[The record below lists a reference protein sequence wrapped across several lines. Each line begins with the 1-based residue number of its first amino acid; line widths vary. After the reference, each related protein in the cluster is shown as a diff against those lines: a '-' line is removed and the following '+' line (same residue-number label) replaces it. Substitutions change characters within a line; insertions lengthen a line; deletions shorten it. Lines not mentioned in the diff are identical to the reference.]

1 MKIQWSSFGERFTR
15 RTGSLELMEDL
26 GEALTADSTALF
38 LGGGNPSK
46 IPEIQD
52 RIQARLAEIASLAED
67 ADRLVGNYAHPKGEL
82 RFREALA
89 QLLGREY
96 GWQLTADNVALTG
109 GSQAGFFLLFNLL
122 AGRFPDGAHKR
133 VLLPVTPE
141 YIGYADQGLSESLF
155 VARQPRIE
163 ELDDHLFKYRMDL
176 DGLTVTEDFG
186 AICVSRPTNPTGNVI
201 TDSELAALDEMA
213 RAADVP
219 LIIDNAYGQPFP
231 GIIFVDAEP
240 IWNENVILCMSLSK
254 LGLPGVRTGV
264 VVAREEIVDALMR
277 MTAVMSLAVGSVGPV
292 LVENIVQS
300 GEIIDWSRDFIT
312 PFYRE
317 KAQFAADALKR
328 ALEGVPFRIHVPEG
342 AFFLW
347 LWLPGLPIASAE
359 LYERLKRENVFV
371 ISGHHFFPGLEAD
384 WPHRNECLR
393 ISFAQSREVV
403 ADGMRAIAAEVRR
416 AFEDELMGS
425 E

>member
-1 MKIQWSSFGERFTR
+1 MTVRWSSFGERFTR
-15 RTGSLELMEDL
+15 NTGSLELMEDL
-26 GEALTADSTALF
+26 GEALMAESAALF
-38 LGGGNPSK
+38 LGGGNPGK
-46 IPEIQD
+46 IPEIQE
-52 RIQARLAEIASLAED
+52 RIQARLAVIAEDAED

-82 RFREALA
+82 RFREGLSRLLA
-89 QLLGREY
+89 REY
-96 GWQLTADNVALTG
+96 GWKLTAENIALTG

-122 AGRFPDGAHKR
+122 AGTFPNGSHKQ

-141 YIGYADQGLSESLF
+141 YIGYADQGLSEGLF

-163 ELDDHLFKYRMDL
+163 ELPDDLFKYRIDL
-176 DGLTVTEDFG
+176 DGLTVTGDIG
-186 AICVSRPTNPTGNVI
+186 AVCVSRPTNPTGNVI
-201 TDSELAALDEMA
+201 TNSELAALDEMA

-219 LIIDNAYGQPFP
+219 LIVDNAYGQPFP
-231 GIIFVDAEP
+231 GIVFVDAEP

-292 LVENIVQS
+292 LAEEIVES
-300 GEIIDWSRDFIT
+300 GEIIEWSRNFIT

-317 KAQFAADALKR
+317 KAAFAAGVLR
-328 ALEGVPFRIHVPEG
+328 RELEGLPFRIHVPEG

-347 LWLPGLPIASAE
+347 LWLPGLPVTSAE
-359 LYERLKRENVFV
+359 LYERLKRHDVFV
-371 ISGHHFFPGLEAD
+371 ISGHHFFPGLETD

-393 ISFAQSREVV
+393 ISFAQSEEVI
-403 ADGMRAIAAEVRR
+403 AGGMRAIANEVKR
-416 AFEDELMGS
+416 AFEHG
-425 E
+425 

>member
-1 MKIQWSSFGERFTR
+1 MTMQWSSFGERFTR
-15 RTGSLELMEDL
+15 HTGSLELMEDL
-26 GEALTADSTALF
+26 GEALTAESSALF
-38 LGGGNPSK
+38 LGGGNPGK
-46 IPEIQD
+46 IPAIQE
-52 RIQARLAEIASLAED
+52 RIQARLAAIAAHAED
-67 ADRLVGNYAHPKGEL
+67 ADRLLGNYAHPKGEL
-82 RFREALA
+82 RFRQALA
-89 QLLGREY
+89 RLLAREY
-96 GWQLTADNVALTG
+96 GWRLTAQNIALTG

-122 AGRFPDGAHKR
+122 AGTFPNGSHKR

-163 ELDDHLFKYRMDL
+163 ERADHLFKYRIDL
-176 DGLTVTEDFG
+176 DGLTVSDDIG

-201 TDSELAALDEMA
+201 TDAELAALDELA

-219 LIIDNAYGQPFP
+219 FIIDNAYGQPFP

-254 LGLPGVRTGV
+254 LGLPGVRTGI

-292 LVENIVQS
+292 LVEDIVES
-300 GEIIDWSRDFIT
+300 GEIIEWSRNFIT

-317 KAQFAADALKR
+317 KAEFAVNVLKHE
-328 ALEGVPFRIHVPEG
+328 LEGLPFRIHVPEG

-347 LWLPGLPIASAE
+347 LWLPGLPITSAE
-359 LYERLKRENVFV
+359 LYERLKRNDVFV
-371 ISGHHFFPGLEAD
+371 ISGHHFFPGLETD

-393 ISFAQSREVV
+393 ISFAQRGKVV
-403 ADGMRAIAAEVRR
+403 ADGMRMIAAEVRG
-416 AFEDELMGS
+416 AFED
-425 E
+425 

>member
-1 MKIQWSSFGERFTR
+1 MTMQWSSFGERFTR
-15 RTGSLELMEDL
+15 NTGSLELMEDL
-26 GEALTADSTALF
+26 GEALTAESSALF
-38 LGGGNPSK
+38 LGGGNPGK
-46 IPEIQD
+46 IPEIQE
-52 RIQARLAEIASLAED
+52 RIQARLAAIAADAEV
-67 ADRLVGNYAHPKGEL
+67 ADRLLGNYAHPKGEL
-82 RFREALA
+82 RFRQALA
-89 QLLGREY
+89 RLLGREY
-96 GWQLTADNVALTG
+96 GWQLTAENIALTG

-122 AGRFPDGAHKR
+122 AGMFPDGSRKR

-163 ELDDHLFKYRMDL
+163 ERADHLFKYRIDL
-176 DGLTVTEDFG
+176 DGLTVTDDIG

-201 TDSELAALDEMA
+201 TDAELAALDELA

-219 LIIDNAYGQPFP
+219 FIIDNAYGQPFP

-254 LGLPGVRTGV
+254 LGLPGVRTGI

-292 LVENIVQS
+292 LVEDIVES
-300 GEIIDWSRDFIT
+300 GEIIEWSRNFIT

-317 KAQFAADALKR
+317 KAEFAVNVLKHE
-328 ALEGVPFRIHVPEG
+328 LEGLPFRIHVAEG

-347 LWLPGLPIASAE
+347 LWLPGLPITSAE
-359 LYERLKRENVFV
+359 LYERLKQDDVFV
-371 ISGHHFFPGLEAD
+371 ISGHHFFPGLETD

-393 ISFAQSREVV
+393 ISFAQSETVV
-403 ADGMRAIAAEVRR
+403 ADGMRMIAAEVRG
-416 AFEDELMGS
+416 AFEN
-425 E
+425 

>member
-1 MKIQWSSFGERFTR
+1 MTMQWSSFGERFTR
-15 RTGSLELMEDL
+15 HTGSLELMEDL
-26 GEALTADSTALF
+26 GEALTAESSALF
-38 LGGGNPSK
+38 LGGGNPGK
-46 IPEIQD
+46 IPEIQE
-52 RIQARLAEIASLAED
+52 RIQARLAAIASHAED
-67 ADRLVGNYAHPKGEL
+67 ADRLLGNYAHPKGEL
-82 RFREALA
+82 RFRQALA
-89 QLLGREY
+89 RLLAREY
-96 GWQLTADNVALTG
+96 GWRLTAENIALTG

-122 AGRFPDGAHKR
+122 AGTFPNGSHKR

-163 ELDDHLFKYRMDL
+163 ERADHLFKYRIDL
-176 DGLTVTEDFG
+176 DGLTVTDDIG

-201 TDSELAALDEMA
+201 TDAELAALDELA
-213 RAADVP
+213 RAVDVP
-219 LIIDNAYGQPFP
+219 FIIDNAYGQPFP

-254 LGLPGVRTGV
+254 LGLPGVRTGI

-292 LVENIVQS
+292 LVEEIVES
-300 GEIIDWSRDFIT
+300 GEIIEWSRNFIT

-317 KAQFAADALKR
+317 KAEFAINVLKHE
-328 ALEGVPFRIHVPEG
+328 LEGLPFRIHVPEG

-347 LWLPGLPIASAE
+347 LWLPGLPITSAE
-359 LYERLKRENVFV
+359 LYERLKRNDVFV
-371 ISGHHFFPGLEAD
+371 ISGHHFFPGLETD

-393 ISFAQSREVV
+393 ISFAQRGQAV
-403 ADGMRAIAAEVRR
+403 ADGMRMIAAEVRS
-416 AFEDELMGS
+416 AFED
-425 E
+425 

>member
-1 MKIQWSSFGERFTR
+1 MTMQWSSFGERFTR

-26 GEALTADSTALF
+26 GDALTTESTALF
-38 LGGGNPSK
+38 LGGGNPGK
-46 IPEIQD
+46 VPEIQE
-52 RIQARLAEIASLAED
+52 RIQARLAEIAAHAES

-82 RFREALA
+82 RFRKALA
-89 QLLGREY
+89 RLLAREY
-96 GWQLTADNVALTG
+96 GWQLTAENIALTG

-122 AGRFPDGAHKR
+122 AGRFPDGSKKR

-141 YIGYADQGLSESLF
+141 YIGYADQGLSEGLF

-163 ELDDHLFKYRMDL
+163 ELADHLFKYRIDL
-176 DGLTVTEDFG
+176 DGLTVTDEIG
-186 AICVSRPTNPTGNVI
+186 AVCVSRPTNPTGNVI
-201 TDSELAALDEMA
+201 TDSELAALDEIA
-213 RAADVP
+213 RASHVP
-219 LIIDNAYGQPFP
+219 LIVDNAYGQPFP
-231 GIIFVDAEP
+231 GIIFVDVQP

-254 LGLPGVRTGV
+254 LGLPGVRTGI

-292 LVENIVQS
+292 FVEEIVES
-300 GEIIDWSRDFIT
+300 GEIIEWSREFIT

-317 KAQFAADALKR
+317 KAEFAVGVLKR
-328 ALEGVPFRIHVPEG
+328 ELEGLPFRIHVPEG

-347 LWLPGLPIASAE
+347 LWLPGLPMTSAE
-359 LYERLKRENVFV
+359 LYERLKHNDVFV

-393 ISFAQSREVV
+393 ISFAQSQEVV
-403 ADGMRAIAAEVRR
+403 AEGMRAIAGEVKR
-416 AFEDELMGS
+416 AFER
-425 E
+425 

>member
-1 MKIQWSSFGERFTR
+1 MTMGWSSFGERFTR
-15 RTGSLELMEDL
+15 DTGSLELMEDL
-26 GEALTADSTALF
+26 GEALTEESAALF
-38 LGGGNPSK
+38 LGGGNPGK
-46 IPEIQD
+46 VPEIQE
-52 RIQARLAEIASLAED
+52 RIQARLAAIASHTES

-82 RFREALA
+82 RFRQALA
-89 QLLGREY
+89 RLLAREY
-96 GWQLTADNVALTG
+96 GWQLTAENIALTG

-122 AGRFPDGAHKR
+122 AGMFPDGSHKK

-163 ELDDHLFKYRMDL
+163 ELADSLFKYRIDL
-176 DGLTVTEDFG
+176 DGLTVTDDIG

-201 TDSELAALDEMA
+201 TDTELAALDEMA

-219 LIIDNAYGQPFP
+219 FIIDNAYGQPFP
-231 GIIFVDAEP
+231 GIVFVDVEP
-240 IWNENVILCMSLSK
+240 IWNENIILCMSLSK
-254 LGLPGVRTGV
+254 LGLPGVRTGI

-292 LVENIVQS
+292 LVEEIVES
-300 GEIIDWSRDFIT
+300 GEIIEWSRDFIT

-317 KAQFAADALKR
+317 KAEFAANVLKR
-328 ALEGVPFRIHVPEG
+328 ELEGFPFRIHVPEG

-347 LWLPGLPIASAE
+347 LWLPGLPITSAE
-359 LYERLKRENVFV
+359 LYERLKRNNVFV
-371 ISGHHFFPGLEAD
+371 ISGHHFFPGLEGD

-393 ISFAQSREVV
+393 ISFAQSGEVV
-403 ADGMRAIAAEVRR
+403 ADGMRAIADEVKL
-416 AFEDELMGS
+416 AFEHS
-425 E
+425 

>member
-1 MKIQWSSFGERFTR
+1 MTMQWSSFGERFTR
-15 RTGSLELMEDL
+15 HTGSLELMEDL
-26 GEALTADSTALF
+26 GEALTAESSALF
-38 LGGGNPSK
+38 LGGGNPGK
-46 IPEIQD
+46 IPAIQE
-52 RIQARLAEIASLAED
+52 RIQARLAAIAAHAED
-67 ADRLVGNYAHPKGEL
+67 ADRLLGNYAHPKGEL
-82 RFREALA
+82 RFRQALA
-89 QLLGREY
+89 RLLAREY
-96 GWQLTADNVALTG
+96 GWRLTAQNIALTG

-122 AGRFPDGAHKR
+122 AGTFPNGSHKR

-163 ELDDHLFKYRMDL
+163 ERADHLFKYRIDL
-176 DGLTVTEDFG
+176 DGLTVSDDIG

-201 TDSELAALDEMA
+201 TDAELAALDELA

-219 LIIDNAYGQPFP
+219 FIIDNAYGQPFP

-254 LGLPGVRTGV
+254 LGLPGVRTGI

-292 LVENIVQS
+292 LVEDIVES
-300 GEIIDWSRDFIT
+300 GEIIEWSRNFIT

-317 KAQFAADALKR
+317 KAEFAVNVLKQE
-328 ALEGVPFRIHVPEG
+328 LEGLPFRIHVPEG

-347 LWLPGLPIASAE
+347 LWLPGLPITSAE
-359 LYERLKRENVFV
+359 LYERLKRNDVFV
-371 ISGHHFFPGLEAD
+371 ISGHHFFPGLETD

-393 ISFAQSREVV
+393 ISFAQRGKVV
-403 ADGMRAIAAEVRR
+403 ADGMRMIAAEVRG
-416 AFEDELMGS
+416 AFED
-425 E
+425 